1 MEELL
6 YMAKA
11 SKSIAFKN
19 AVIDKNDMTIT
30 EVTKDDT
37 KVYSLEK
44 LIEDWDGIEGISIV
58 MKKDADV
65 PADE

>member
-1 MEELL
+1 
-6 YMAKA
+6 MAKA

-19 AVIDKNDMTIT
+19 ATINKSEMTIT
-30 EVTKDDT
+30 EITKDDM
-37 KVYSLEK
+37 KVYSLDK

>member
-1 MEELL
+1 MEENL

-19 AVIDKNDMTIT
+19 ATIDKSEMTIT
-30 EVTKDDT
+30 EITKDDT
-37 KVYSLEK
+37 KVYSLDK

>member
-1 MEELL
+1 MEDYL

-19 AVIDKNDMTIT
+19 ATINKSEMTIT
-30 EVTKDDT
+30 EITKDDM
-37 KVYSLEK
+37 KVYSLDK